1 MLLVTG
7 ATGTIGRPPIDVLV
21 NQGAKVRTITHN
33 SQAAALPAEVEVE
46 VDLSRPATI
55 APHLEGVTALF
66 LHPRAV
72 GLAAVELLALG
83 RQRGVQRV
91 VALSATNVDDPLD
104 QQPSRYQGD
113 RNKEVEDAAVTS
125 GLAWVSLRPAPLRPT
140 PCGPGA
146 PRSARATSSTTPT
159 PASPTR

>member
-1 MLLVTG
+1 MLTVTG
-7 ATGTIGRPPIDVLV
+7 ATGTIGRTLIDVLV
-21 NQGAKVRTITHN
+21 NQGAKVRIITHS
-33 SQAAALPAEVEVE
+33 SQAAALPAEVEVVE
-46 VDLSRPATI
+46 GDLSRPATI

-72 GLAAVELLALG
+72 GLAAVELLALA

-113 RNKEVEDAAVTS
+113 RNKEVENVARFLDFVGESITRAAEQAREVLYTKAEATS
-125 GLAWVSLRPAPLRPT
+125 GGTAKP
-140 PCGPGA
+140 
-146 PRSARATSSTTPT
+146 SSDHE
-159 PASPTR
+159 